1 MSTADTLITQVREE
15 LHSPDDTERYTE
27 TLILRWLTD
36 GTKYLLMRLP
46 GEELWALTK
55 RSTFSTAAS
64 DEKYELPEDFFRVV
78 ALKVGTV
85 WARPRRW
92 DMIDL
97 GDLNVL
103 YAPSA
108 TEPVFYVGENSLGI
122 LPVPTSTLPC
132 DLYYLK
138 TPLDLEVYNLVEVP
152 APYERYLVDYAV
164 SRAHRYDDRPDDA
177 QAVMAELSAEFG
189 KEMAR

>member
-46 GEELWALTK
+46 GEELSALTK
-55 RSTFSTAAS
+55 RTSFSTAAS
-64 DEKYELPEDFFRVV
+64 DEKYELPDDFFRAV

-92 DMIDL
+92 DMIDI

-108 TEPVFYVGENSLGI
+108 SEPVFYIGESSIGI
-122 LPVPTSTLPC
+122 LPVPTSTLTC

-138 TPLDLEVYNLVEVP
+138 TPVDLEVYNAVEVP
-152 APYERYLVDYAV
+152 APYERFLVDYAV

-177 QAVMAELSAEFG
+177 QAVMAELNAEFG